1 MFEKYEQVFVRIRYL
16 SKFKKIIDSDYYN
29 DKYINFKIKC
39 CDDLPLEENIGNVWA
54 SDTS

>member
-39 CDDLPLEENIGNVWA
+39 CDDLPLEENIGNV
-54 SDTS
+54 